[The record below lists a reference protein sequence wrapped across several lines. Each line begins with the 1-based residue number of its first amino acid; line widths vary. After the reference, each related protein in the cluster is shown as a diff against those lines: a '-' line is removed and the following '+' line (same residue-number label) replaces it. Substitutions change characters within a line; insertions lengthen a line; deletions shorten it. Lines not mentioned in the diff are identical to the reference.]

1 MKIRGFNHVGITV
14 KNFEKA
20 VRWYREV
27 FGVSLISEGGL
38 TPERISEM
46 KKLYN
51 LPEGIGVK
59 FGFLICPGGGLIEI
73 FEFTET
79 APFAHCWNRPGT
91 HHFTL
96 DVKNIKKWYKKLS
109 ERGDVEIL
117 NTPQRDDGADWF
129 FFRDPDGNLIELMDL
144 RKNYFQIKY
153 LISQVRFFMRKL
165 KFKKI
170 YKV

>member
-59 FGFLICPGGGLIEI
+59 FGFLICPGG
-73 FEFTET
+73 
-79 APFAHCWNRPGT
+79 
-91 HHFTL
+91 
-96 DVKNIKKWYKKLS
+96 
-109 ERGDVEIL
+109 
-117 NTPQRDDGADWF
+117 
-129 FFRDPDGNLIELMDL
+129 
-144 RKNYFQIKY
+144 
-153 LISQVRFFMRKL
+153 
-165 KFKKI
+165 
-170 YKV
+170 